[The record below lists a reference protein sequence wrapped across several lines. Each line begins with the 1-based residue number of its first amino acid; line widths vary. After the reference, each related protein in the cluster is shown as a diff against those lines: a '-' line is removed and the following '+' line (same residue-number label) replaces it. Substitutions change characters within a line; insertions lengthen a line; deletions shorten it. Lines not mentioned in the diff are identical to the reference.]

1 MIEEDFR
8 ELQKIGKSLAHIEQ
22 QLKYLPEI
30 MAAVFLQMQQQADSH
45 KFYGG
50 KLTDL
55 WDVIPPDKR

>member
-1 MIEEDFR
+1 MTEEDFR
-8 ELQKIGKSLAHIEQ
+8 ELQKIGKSLAHIER

-30 MAAVFLQMQQQADSH
+30 MAAVFLQMQQQADSY
-45 KFYGG
+45 KFCGG